1 MEKIEFN
8 YLLRNTNF
16 ISKIVPNGNR
26 WFFYNIFFQLNF
38 KGNRIE

>member
-26 WFFYNIFFQLNF
+26 WFFLQYFFSTEFQ
-38 KGNRIE
+38 REQD